1 MSSFN
6 SFASSW
12 TKKLEEIS
20 STVSQKTQELS
31 TNLPSFAQST
41 QRLVQEKFG
50 QVTDISQLPQE
61 YLELEKKIDTL
72 KLINE
77 HFLKIT
83 SIYENESYDYPK
95 FIKDSVNDLSKTIS
109 SKIIDLSHATSTTE
123 AQNILL
129 SPGPVKDPMTLNY
142 ALSKVALTSSE
153 LINQSSANLS
163 PQETQTS
170 SILLDFSNLQTQI
183 AQARIQQDTLI
194 KTKFNKRLRESLKQD
209 IERANRARKEVTNKR
224 LQYDV
229 ARTKLMNAKP
239 EKEASLRVQ
248 MESLEDQ
255 FAQVTEHATIVMQE
269 VLANS
274 EFLFDLQ
281 SLVNAQLSYF
291 EMSTNL
297 LKNFVK
303 NTNFP
308 EVNPSSHLPPPPP
321 SSSSSNEN
329 TTATETAEATAVDTN
344 PIELDDND
352 EELDS

>member
-1 MSSFN
+1 MSGFN

-20 STVSQKTQELS
+20 SAVSQKTQELS
-31 TNLPSFAQST
+31 ANLPTIAQST

-61 YLELEKKIDTL
+61 YLELEQKIDAL
-72 KLINE
+72 KLIYE

-83 SIYENESYDYPK
+83 SIYENESYDYPN

-109 SKIIDLSHATSTTE
+109 TKIVDLSHATSTTE

-129 SPGPVKDPMTLNY
+129 SPGPVRDPMTLNY

-153 LINQSSANLS
+153 SINQSSPNLS
-163 PQETQTS
+163 PQEALMS
-170 SILLDFSNLQTQI
+170 STLLDFSNLQTQI
-183 AQARIQQDTLI
+183 AQARLQQDTLI
-194 KTKFNKRLRESLKQD
+194 KNKFNKKLREFLKLD

-229 ARTKLMNAKP
+229 ARTKLMNARP

-274 EFLFDLQ
+274 NFLFDLQ

-291 EMSTNL
+291 EMSTKY
-297 LKNFVK
+297 LKDFVE

-308 EVNPSSHLPPPPP
+308 ENNHA
-321 SSSSSNEN
+321 SSSSVPEN
-329 TTATETAEATAVDTN
+329 TTTAPVKDDTVDTN

-352 EELDS
+352 EELDN

>member
-6 SFASSW
+6 AFASNW

-31 TNLPSFAQST
+31 TTLPSIAQST

-109 SKIIDLSHATSTTE
+109 SKIVDLSHATSTTE

-153 LINQSSANLS
+153 LVNQSSTNLS
-163 PQETQTS
+163 PQETQMS

-194 KTKFNKRLRESLKQD
+194 KTKFNKRVREFLKHD

-269 VLANS
+269 VLASS
-274 EFLFDLQ
+274 EFLSDLQ
-281 SLVNAQLSYF
+281 SLINAQLSYF
-291 EMSTNL
+291 DMSTNL
-297 LKNFVK
+297 LKNFVT

-308 EVNPSSHLPPPPP
+308 AVD
-321 SSSSSNEN
+321 SSSSPSSTNEN
-329 TTATETAEATAVDTN
+329 TAATETGKDTTADSN
-344 PIELDDND
+344 PIELVEDD
-352 EELDS
+352 EELDG

>member
-1 MSSFN
+1 MSNFN
-6 SFASSW
+6 SFASSL

-31 TNLPSFAQST
+31 TNLPTIAQST

-50 QVTDISQLPQE
+50 RVTDISQLPQE

-72 KLINE
+72 KLIYD

-109 SKIIDLSHATSTTE
+109 TKIVDLSHATSTSE

-153 LINQSSANLS
+153 LINQSSTNLS
-163 PQETQTS
+163 PQETQMS
-170 SILLDFSNLQTQI
+170 SILLSFSNLQTQI

-194 KTKFNKRLRESLKQD
+194 KTKFNKKLRESLKLD
-209 IERANRARKEVTNKR
+209 IERANRSRKEVTNKR
-224 LQYDV
+224 LEYDV

-274 EFLFDLQ
+274 DFLFDLQ

-291 EMSTNL
+291 EMSTKY
-297 LKNFVK
+297 LKDFVE

-308 EVNPSSHLPPPPP
+308 ENNHA
-321 SSSSSNEN
+321 SSSSVPEN
-329 TTATETAEATAVDTN
+329 TTTASVKDDTVDTN

-352 EELDS
+352 EELDN

>member
-1 MSSFN
+1 MPGEIRQTLYDSTYN
-6 SFASSW
+6 ET
-12 TKKLEEIS
+12 TKIVKF
-20 STVSQKTQELS
+20 TH
-31 TNLPSFAQST
+31 T
-41 QRLVQEKFG
+41 QRYKR
-50 QVTDISQLPQE
+50 T
-61 YLELEKKIDTL
+61 YLQ
-72 KLINE
+72 
-77 HFLKIT
+77 
-83 SIYENESYDYPK
+83 NESYDYPK

-109 SKIIDLSHATSTTE
+109 SKIVDLSHATSTTE

-153 LINQSSANLS
+153 LVNQSSTNLS
-163 PQETQTS
+163 PQETQMS

-194 KTKFNKRLRESLKQD
+194 KTKFNKRVREFLKHD

-269 VLANS
+269 VLASS
-274 EFLFDLQ
+274 EFLSDLQ
-281 SLVNAQLSYF
+281 SLINAQLSYF
-291 EMSTNL
+291 DMSTNL
-297 LKNFVK
+297 LKNFVT

-308 EVNPSSHLPPPPP
+308 AVD
-321 SSSSSNEN
+321 SSSSPSSTNEN
-329 TTATETAEATAVDTN
+329 TAATESSKDTAADSN
-344 PIELDDND
+344 PIELVEDD
-352 EELDS
+352 EELDG

>member
-1 MSSFN
+1 MSNFN
-6 SFASSW
+6 SFASSL

-31 TNLPSFAQST
+31 TNLPTIAQST

-50 QVTDISQLPQE
+50 RVTDISQLPQE

-72 KLINE
+72 KLIYD

-109 SKIIDLSHATSTTE
+109 TKIVDLSHATSTSE

-153 LINQSSANLS
+153 LINQSSTNLS
-163 PQETQTS
+163 PQETQMS
-170 SILLDFSNLQTQI
+170 SILLSFSNLQTQI

-194 KTKFNKRLRESLKQD
+194 KTKFNKKLRESLKLD

-224 LQYDV
+224 LEYDV

-274 EFLFDLQ
+274 DFLFDLQ

-291 EMSTNL
+291 EMATKY
-297 LKNFVK
+297 LKDFVE

-308 EVNPSSHLPPPPP
+308 ENNHA
-321 SSSSSNEN
+321 SSSSVPEN
-329 TTATETAEATAVDTN
+329 TTTAPVKDDTVDTN

-352 EELDS
+352 EELDN